1 MNTNTPGYLI
11 LKKRKEK
18 HLTQQELADKLY
30 VSPTTISKWERGNSR
45 PDLEKLKL
53 LSSVLDIP
61 LPLLLGIDSA
71 ETDESPEKT
80 AASETESAEEAT
92 VTEKTSSV
100 NESIILKP
108 ETAIDEIPPDEKPPK
123 EKLPRKRNRTIAILS
138 VAAVLLVFTAVFF
151 LHSRIAAP
159 AGSNDFSDLEVLR
172 HFHGS
177 YHDVDSCCVIV
188 KCTEDISEDLRYNYS
203 QNIIRDIYGSCF
215 EKVENIVIFYVP
227 DFSEN
232 DNLEDTAYYITT
244 LYPLPDFEKLYPNT

>member
-1 MNTNTPGYLI
+1 MNTNIPGYLI

-100 NESIILKP
+100 NESIILEP
-108 ETAIDEIPPDEKPPK
+108 GTAIDEIPPDEKPPK

-138 VAAVLLVFTAVFF
+138 VAVAVLLAYTAFFF
-151 LHSRIAAP
+151 LQSQCCTCRKYRISSIKKLP
-159 AGSNDFSDLEVLR
+159 WQLLR
-172 HFHGS
+172 HERLLCHCKMRRRNYRKGLHGS
-177 YHDVDSCCVIV
+177 C
-188 KCTEDISEDLRYNYS
+188 R
-203 QNIIRDIYGSCF
+203 RIYPRS
-215 EKVENIVIFYVP
+215 
-227 DFSEN
+227 
-232 DNLEDTAYYITT
+232 LQT
-244 LYPLPDFEKLYPNT
+244 LF